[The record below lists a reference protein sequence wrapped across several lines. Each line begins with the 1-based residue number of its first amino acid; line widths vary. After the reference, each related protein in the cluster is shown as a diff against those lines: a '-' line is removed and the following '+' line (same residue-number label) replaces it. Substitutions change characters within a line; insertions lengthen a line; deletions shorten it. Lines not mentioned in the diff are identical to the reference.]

1 MIYDYKCQLCEAQI
15 TDVYNKIADRKTNAP
30 QHCGEPMSIVILQA
44 PFGFVDNMKDYMCP
58 ITNVGITTRNQ
69 RNEMMK
75 RENVIDANDHL
86 STKKQ
91 RDAKVAK
98 VEATRAL
105 AEKHSPAGVQNQVDK
120 WARKEL
126 DL

>member
-1 MIYDYKCQLCEAQI
+1 MIYDYKCHECDAIIE
-15 TDVYNKIADRKTNAP
+15 DVYNSIEQRKSNAP
-30 QHCGEPMSIVILQA
+30 VHCGEPMHITHLVA
-44 PFGFVDNMKDYMCP
+44 PWGYVDNMEEYMCP
-58 ITNVGITTRNQ
+58 ITNVGITTRTQ
-69 RNEMMK
+69 RNEMMA
-75 RENVIDANDHL
+75 REGVIDANDHL

-105 AEKHSPAGVQNQVDK
+105 AEKHSPRGVQNQVDQ